1 MSRVEKKLVKAQRAF
16 AAICSCA
23 RNAYSREQ
31 LKADFQDGLAEMHAQ
46 ANKGAPSGLALVLP
60 APCHVYW
67 CWASSHAGAAAV
79 GSVFGMGLP

>member
-46 ANKGAPSGLALVLP
+46 ANKGAPSGLTLVLP
-60 APCHVYW
+60 CMVVLTLNPTVKQQQQLFTMC
-67 CWASSHAGAAAV
+67 
-79 GSVFGMGLP
+79 LE